1 VRLLRLRLLRLHLR
15 LAATRR
21 PLALRQ
27 QSDRRGLCT
36 ALLLT
41 LAPPLRGRR
50 QAELVG
56 GSCRHRPTRTCTLP
70 CPAPPQ
76 AAADAA
82 ADIQKL
88 QGAILT
94 DDNVKALRQSV
105 LTLCRTLEHVE
116 SISSDVSVFSQD
128 ASVQRNLKTLI
139 QALSRLVEE

>member
-1 VRLLRLRLLRLHLR
+1 MQELR
-15 LAATRR
+15 
-21 PLALRQ
+21 
-27 QSDRRGLCT
+27 DGGLVSN
-36 ALLLT
+36 LENLT
-41 LAPPLRGRR
+41 
-50 QAELVG
+50 
-56 GSCRHRPTRTCTLP
+56 
-70 CPAPPQ
+70 Q

-105 LTLCRTLEHVE
+105 LTLCRTLEHIE